1 MKIVVRTTLW
11 IAAALCLPVT
21 ALDAAESTRTF
32 SGDYVSA
39 FQSGRQPLTAVFTS
53 KGDKRW
59 DVVFHF
65 KFHGRKHAYE
75 GTAEGSLDEGT
86 LGGTVKN
93 ESGQRT
99 FTFEGQLRDGAFRGT
114 HAELKRTGE
123 RRTGSLTLA
132 EER

>member
-1 MKIVVRTTLW
+1 MKTVLRTTFW
-11 IAAALCLPVT
+11 TAVALCLLATSV
-21 ALDAAESTRTF
+21 AAVESTRTF

-39 FQSGRQPLTAVFTS
+39 FQSGRQPLTAVFTPT
-53 KGDKRW
+53 GDKRW

-65 KFHGRKHAYE
+65 KFHGKKHAYV
-75 GTAEGSLDEGT
+75 GTAEGSLDGGT
-86 LGGTVKN
+86 LGGNVKN

-99 FTFEGQLRDGAFRGT
+99 FTFEGRFRDGAFRGT

-123 RRTGSLTLA
+123 RRTGSLTMA

>member
-1 MKIVVRTTLW
+1 MRIVVTTTLW
-11 IAAALCLPVT
+11 IAISLCLLLASV
-21 ALDAAESTRTF
+21 DAAESTRTF

-39 FQSGRQPLTAVFTS
+39 FQSGRQPLTAVFTPT
-53 KGDKRW
+53 GEERW
-59 DVVFHF
+59 DVVFYF
-65 KFHGRKHAYE
+65 KFHGRKHSYE
-75 GTAEGSLDEGT
+75 GTAEGNLDEGT

-99 FTFEGQLRDGAFRGT
+99 FTFEGRFRDGAFRGT